1 VFHSARWDHELDL
14 TGKKVTVIGTG
25 ASAVQFVPEIAPDV
39 AQLHAFQRTPSWVVP
54 RLDFPFP
61 TAAQALFRRCSGAFG
76 ERSM

>member
-1 VFHSARWDHELDL
+1 MGPRAGL
-14 TGKKVTVIGTG
+14 TGKKVAVIGTG